1 MAFAPNPSHCRAIDV
16 TNQGASL
23 EHLDDARNLLKDYD
37 SNLNMSRGTARLFL
51 VGVRSAPRVPVGIE
65 KLG

>member
-1 MAFAPNPSHCRAIDV
+1 MLQSNS
-16 TNQGASL
+16 ASL
-23 EHLDDARNLLKDYD
+23 EYLDDAHNLLKDYD

-51 VGVRSAPRVPVGIE
+51 VGVRSAPRVPVSIE